1 MNILSYLTPKSATFF
16 LDNNATVRQ
25 ALEKFDIHKFSIV
38 PLIDENGNFVSTISE
53 GDLLRFIKNNCN
65 FDIKM
70 AENTRISAIEKYRP
84 YKALKISTPKEEII
98 RLSLEQ
104 NFVPIID
111 DRGAYIG
118 IIKRK
123 TIIDH
128 LFNS

>member
-1 MNILSYLTPKSATFF
+1 MNILSYLTPKRATFF
-16 LDNNATVRQ
+16 LDNKATVRQ

-38 PLIDENGNFVSTISE
+38 PLIDENGKFVSTISE

>member
-38 PLIDENGNFVSTISE
+38 PLIDENGKFVSTISE

>member
-38 PLIDENGNFVSTISE
+38 PLIDENGKFVSTISE

-84 YKALKISTPKEEII
+84 YKALKISTPKKEII

>member
-38 PLIDENGNFVSTISE
+38 PLIDENGKFVSTISE
-53 GDLLRFIKNNCN
+53 GDLLRFIKSNCN